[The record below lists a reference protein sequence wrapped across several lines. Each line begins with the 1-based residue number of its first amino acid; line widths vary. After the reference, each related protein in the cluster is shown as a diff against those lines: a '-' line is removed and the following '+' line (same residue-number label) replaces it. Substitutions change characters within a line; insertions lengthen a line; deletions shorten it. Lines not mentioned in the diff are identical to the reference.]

1 MRERWLSKLL
11 KMAFEIELRKTLES
25 HTFGILMS
33 LSFYAGADSVNI
45 RLHDMLML
53 HKPLRKLRRIVN
65 VLI

>member
-1 MRERWLSKLL
+1 
-11 KMAFEIELRKTLES
+11 MAFEIELRKTLES

-33 LSFYAGADSVNI
+33 LSFYAGADRVNI